1 MNSSNSRKI
10 IFQIKKFQNV
20 PLWQRGTKELLPA
33 WKLLTK
39 DQELFALVEGYQI
52 PLLVEPVQE
61 KAPDVPKLNQEKQ
74 KQEDLEVKAMLEK
87 GSISK
92 VIRHSKGGF
101 LSSLFLISKKGG
113 GNDQS

>member
-1 MNSSNSRKI
+1 M
-10 IFQIKKFQNV
+10 
-20 PLWQRGTKELLPA
+20 
-33 WKLLTK
+33 
-39 DQELFALVEGYQI
+39 
-52 PLLVEPVQE
+52 EPVQE

-74 KQEDLEVKAMLEK
+74 KQEDLKVKAMLEK

-113 GNDQS
+113 GKRPVINLKDLKHFTMEDLHCLKYVLQKGDYISKVDLKDA